1 MRLTGQ
7 GLAGFQR
14 SVGLLLLFS
23 LFFILLFSFK
33 LVMIK
38 DGQVERGGGGN
49 KSMTLRP
56 RVVGAAQFVFA
67 LNNTKSRPL
76 RRSGREMRHNKK

>member
-1 MRLTGQ
+1 MMFARVL
-7 GLAGFQR
+7 
-14 SVGLLLLFS
+14 
-23 LFFILLFSFK
+23 ILLYSFK